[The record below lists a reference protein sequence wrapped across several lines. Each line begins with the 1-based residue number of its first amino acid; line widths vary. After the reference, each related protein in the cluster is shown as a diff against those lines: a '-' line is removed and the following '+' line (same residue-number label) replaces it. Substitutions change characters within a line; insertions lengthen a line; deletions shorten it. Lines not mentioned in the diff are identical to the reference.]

1 MITEI
6 VFNYPGT
13 GFLLFKALTTLD
25 YPMIQGIFVILIAS
39 VYLANF
45 IVDFLYAWI
54 DPRIRLGQEE

>member
-1 MITEI
+1 ITEI

-39 VYLANF
+39 IYPANF
-45 IVDFLYAWI
+45 IVDFLYALI